1 MDPTML
7 QGAEHMERSGS
18 HSGPASPGCGHEPIG
33 ARLNYS
39 EAGLSSNC
47 DCGHGEPLRLLIGR
61 LPVEGVGLMARCSC

>member
-1 MDPTML
+1 ML

-61 LPVEGVGLMARCSC
+61 LAVEGVGLMARCSC